1 MSYIKVVAA
10 VIIKDAKVLIAR
22 RKQGKSLEFMWEY
35 PGGKV
40 EVNENEKDSLKRE
53 LLEEFSI
60 ETEVKDYLTES
71 FHDYGSF
78 KINLRAYLVNH
89 ISGDFKLTDHD
100 QVAWVTVKEFSKYEF
115 APADL
120 PINQFLFKNHVF

>member
-1 MSYIKVVAA
+1 MSYIKVVAG
-10 VIIKDAKVLIAR
+10 VIIKENKILIAR
-22 RKQGKSLEFMWEY
+22 RKKGKSLEFMWEY

-40 EVNENEKDSLKRE
+40 EENESEKECLKRE

-60 ETEVKDYLTES
+60 ETEIKQFLTES

-78 KINLRAYLVNH
+78 KINLRAYLVTH
-89 ISGDFKLTDHD
+89 ISGDFQLTDHD
-100 QVAWVTVKEFSKYEF
+100 QVEWITKEEFLNYDF

-120 PINQFLFKNHVF
+120 PINEYLIENNV